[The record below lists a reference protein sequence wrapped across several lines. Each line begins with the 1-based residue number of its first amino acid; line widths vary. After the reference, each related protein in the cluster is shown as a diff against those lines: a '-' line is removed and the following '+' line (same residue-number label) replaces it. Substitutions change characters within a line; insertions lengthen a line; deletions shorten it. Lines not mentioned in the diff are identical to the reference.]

1 MTPLELYVL
10 SYQYE
15 SYSAM
20 SIDLGIRYKE
30 LRDKIRQGKAIY
42 NTQRG
47 KQDRNCPKKSSL
59 LAKKLDKTSSN

>member
-1 MTPLELYVL
+1 MTPLELYLL

-30 LRDKIRQGKAIY
+30 LRDKIRQGKAEY
-42 NTQRG
+42 NARFYPLRPNECYKPNNNQ
-47 KQDRNCPKKSSL
+47 
-59 LAKKLDKTSSN
+59 SNEPTHT